1 MSPHFIESDELSRS
15 IKIAIDRGGTFTDVW
30 ASVPGQPDIVLKLLS
45 VDPSNYADAPSEGI
59 RRVLEQVTGTSIP
72 RNAPLPKNHI
82 HSIRMGTT
90 VATNALLERKG
101 TRHALVVTKGFR
113 DLIDIGNQARP
124 RLFDLN
130 IRKPETL
137 YDKVVEIDERVTVE
151 EFSEDPSPTVS
162 QKDLIPGVLV
172 KGSTGELVR
181 IIQPFNEEEAKT
193 KLLALKTDGID
204 ALAICFCHSYI
215 FPDHELRMAELA
227 SELGFRHV
235 SLSSTVGAKM
245 IRMLARGSSAS
256 ADAYLTPE
264 IKAYVDTF
272 ARGFEGG
279 NLDGVKCE
287 FMQSDGGLVNH
298 KVFSGLRGILSG
310 PAGGVVGY
318 ARTSYDGKRPLV
330 GFDMGGTSTD
340 VSRYGG
346 SFTHVFETTTAG
358 IVIQS
363 PQLDINT
370 VAAGGGS
377 ILSWKNGL
385 FQVGPESAGAHP
397 GPASYR
403 KGGPLTVTDANLFLG
418 RLIPSY
424 FPSIF
429 GPTEDLPL
437 DTEIVA
443 EKFRELTDT
452 INADSGKTKTVEEV
466 AMGFIDVANESM
478 SRPIRAITEARGYE
492 TGAHNLSVFGGAGG
506 QHACELAKKLGIN
519 RIIIHKFS
527 SILSAYGMA
536 LAEVVQ
542 EAQEPS
548 NEIYSTESLPRLQV
562 ALDELQIRVRDG
574 LLGQEINAKDIKYQK
589 YLHLRY
595 EGTETQLMI
604 PEPADGDYRAL
615 FEKEHLRE
623 LSFIFPATRKVL
635 VDDVR
640 VRGTGGNGEVM
651 QDSEVLVEEMKAI
664 EQATSVKDSDAVH
677 QVGVYFDSSGYQMA
691 PLFLLDGLK
700 PGSYVS
706 GPAIIIDKTQTIVLV
721 PGSKASILTS
731 HVIVDLGETKIAA
744 AGDSL
749 PVAADPV
756 QLSVFGHRFMGIAEQ
771 MGRTLQR
778 TSLSLNIK
786 ERLDYSCAIF
796 GPDGE
801 LVANAPHVP
810 VHLGSMS
817 YAVKYQQ
824 EIHGANLRPGDV
836 LVSNHP
842 EAGGTHLPDI
852 TVITPVFDS
861 TGTKICFFTASRDH
875 HADIGGLGGTSM
887 NPASLFLWHEGA
899 AIKSFFLVR
908 DNKFDEEGIL
918 EILKKPGDYPGC
930 APARRPTENLSDLQ
944 AQIAANNKGRLL
956 IEALM
961 EEYGQSVVQFYMR
974 KIQENAEIAVRGYLK
989 GAREKFGSGTD
1000 LISQD
1005 YMDNGSMMCVRI
1017 SIDETGFGT
1026 FDFTGTTCEMLSNMN
1041 APPAITYSALIYTL
1055 RLLIGSDIP
1064 MNQGCLAPTKIIIP
1078 KKTFLNP
1085 STERAVCA
1093 GNTQTSQRLVDLLL
1107 KAFRAAAA
1115 SQGCMN
1121 CFGFFGRAAKDK
1133 SVLAYQYGETMAGG
1147 SGAGPGWHGASGVQV
1162 HMTNTR
1168 TTDAEVLEKRYPVI
1182 VREFSIREGSG
1193 GKGKWNG
1200 GSGIT
1205 RDIECR
1211 VPLMF
1216 SLVTERRVI
1225 RPYGMEGGEAGHLGA
1240 NYWVQK
1246 GENGEYTWLSIGPK
1260 GQIDMAAGDR
1270 CVVHTPGGGA
1280 WGSLDQE
1287 DANGLEVKSS
1297 KPAHTFTAR
1306 AAGSY
1311 HNYVAT
1317 QEDA

>member
-1 MSPHFIESDELSRS
+1 MAPHRIEAEEFSKSV
-15 IKIAIDRGGTFTDVW
+15 KIAIDRGGTFTDVW
-30 ASVPGQPDIVLKLLS
+30 AAVDGHPDIVLKLLS
-45 VDPSNYADAPSEGI
+45 VDPGNYADAPSEGI
-59 RRVLEQVTGTSIP
+59 RRVLEQVTGTPIP
-72 RNAPLPKNHI
+72 RAAPLPKAHI

-124 RLFDLN
+124 RLFDLA
-130 IRKPETL
+130 ISKPETL
-137 YDKVVEIDERVTVE
+137 YDKVIEIDERVTVE
-151 EFSEDPSPTVS
+151 EFSEDPSPPTS
-162 QKDLIPGVLV
+162 PKDLIPGVLV

-181 IIQPFNEEEAKT
+181 IIQPFDEEEART
-193 KLLALKTDGID
+193 KLLALKEDGID

-215 FPDHELRMAELA
+215 FPDHELRMAEIA
-227 SELGFRHV
+227 MDLGFRHV

-272 ARGFEGG
+272 ATGFEGG

-310 PAGGVVGY
+310 PAGGVVGC
-318 ARTSYDGKRPLV
+318 ARTSYDGKTPLV

-346 SFTHVFETTTAG
+346 SFDHVFETTTAG

-377 ILSWKNGL
+377 ILFWKNGL
-385 FQVGPESAGAHP
+385 FQVGPQSAGAHP

-424 FPSIF
+424 FPAIF
-429 GPTEDLPL
+429 GPTEDMPL
-437 DTEIVA
+437 DTDIVA
-443 EKFRELTDT
+443 EKFRELTET
-452 INADSGKTKTVEEV
+452 INADSGKSMTSEEV

-492 TGAHNLSVFGGAGG
+492 TGAHNLAVFGGAGG
-506 QHACELAKKLGIN
+506 QHACELAKKLGIS

-548 NEIYSTESLPRLQV
+548 HEIYSSESSPRLET
-562 ALDELQIRVRDG
+562 ALEDLQLRVRDG
-574 LLGQEINAKDIKYQK
+574 LLGQGISQKEIRYQK

-604 PEPADGDYRAL
+604 PEPTDGDYRAS
-615 FEKEHLRE
+615 FEREHLRE
-623 LSFIFPATRKVL
+623 LSFIFPASRKVM

-640 VRGTGGNGEVM
+640 VRGTGGNGEIM
-651 QDSEVLVEEMKAI
+651 QDSETLVHEMKLI
-664 EQATSVKDSDAVH
+664 GQGMEVKTDDAAH
-677 QVGVYFDSSGYQMA
+677 QVKVYFPGSGYQMT
-691 PLFLLDGLK
+691 PVFLLDGLN
-700 PGSYVS
+700 PGATVS
-706 GPAIIIDKTQTIVLV
+706 GPAVIIDKTQTIVLV

-731 HVIVDLGETKIAA
+731 HVIIDLGEAKVAVSDVA
-744 AGDSL
+744 L
-749 PVAADPV
+749 PQTVNPV
-756 QLSVFGHRFMGIAEQ
+756 HLSVFGHRFMGIAEQ

-824 EIHGANLRPGDV
+824 ELHGTSLRPGDV

-861 TGTKICFFTASRDH
+861 TGENICFFTASRGH

-887 NPASLFLWHEGA
+887 NPNSMFLWHEGA

-930 APARRPTENLSDLQ
+930 APARKTAENLSDLQ

-956 IEALM
+956 IESLM

-989 GAREKFGSGTD
+989 TAREKFGPGVD
-1000 LISQD
+1000 LVAED
-1005 YMDNGSMMCVRI
+1005 YMDNGSKMFVRI
-1017 SIDETGFGT
+1017 SIDETGFGI

-1085 STERAVCA
+1085 STDRAVCA

-1121 CFGFFGRAAKDK
+1121 CFGFFGRSAADG
-1133 SVLAYQYGETMAGG
+1133 SVLTFQYGETMAGG
-1147 SGAGPGWHGASGVQV
+1147 SGAVPGSHGASGVQV

-1168 TTDAEVLEKRYPVI
+1168 TTDAEMLEKRYPVI
-1182 VREFSIREGSG
+1182 VRDFSIREGSG
-1193 GKGKWNG
+1193 GRGKWNG
-1200 GSGIT
+1200 GNGIV

-1211 VPLMF
+1211 IPLMF

-1225 RPYGMEGGEAGHLGA
+1225 RPYGMDGGEPGHLGA

-1246 GENGEYTWLSIGPK
+1246 GEDGEYTWLNIGPK
-1260 GQIDMAAGDR
+1260 GQVDMAAGDR

-1280 WGSLDQE
+1280 WGSVE
-1287 DANGLEVKSS
+1287 DVEDGLEVVSAKDQH
-1297 KPAHTFTAR
+1297 KFTPR
-1306 AAGSY
+1306 ATGSHY
-1311 HNYVAT
+1311 AYVAT